1 MKDYRHKVP
10 WATTRTSFV
19 DFNNAYEAIDS
30 NGRTIWIADA
40 HRGDRKRFVVRADE
54 ELTALGLC
62 GHIGKGVLVS
72 GLKMGRNFL
81 HRQLTGRSVA
91 AENIHVVVDVADRA
105 NRRVIPA
112 SAFAAFGA
120 NSFTPFFMRKLLHN
134 GNDALKRCTVASPPL
149 PHFEIACVLVRF
161 DHVTSFILNG
171 NHTMM

>member
-1 MKDYRHKVP
+1 M
-10 WATTRTSFV
+10 
-19 DFNNAYEAIDS
+19 
-30 NGRTIWIADA
+30 
-40 HRGDRKRFVVRADE
+40 RADE
-54 ELTALGLC
+54 KLTALGLS

-72 GLKMGRNFL
+72 GLKMRRNFL

-134 GNDALKRCTVASPPL
+134 GNDALKGCTVASPPSPL
-149 PHFEIACVLVRF
+149 PEIARVLVRF
-161 DHVTSFILNG
+161 NRAASIVANANQGIV
-171 NHTMM
+171 